1 MIERRS
7 ARGLLGQV
15 ARDRWIGDLA
25 KAAMS
30 DISKRGDPG
39 AVRKHLSDTGQ
50 SGMRDAIDDA
60 ENACSISR
68 RVMAARAR

>member
-1 MIERRS
+1 MAYGAGFHPLMIESRS

-30 DISKRGDPG
+30 DISERGDPG
-39 AVRKHLSDTGQ
+39 AVRKHLSDTRPKRHAG
-50 SGMRDAIDDA
+50 RY
-60 ENACSISR
+60 R
-68 RVMAARAR
+68 